1 MDTHHAP
8 EPPAFYSGLDLG
20 QLQDH
25 SALVVV
31 ERTRPPGSKDNHFA
45 VRHIH
50 RWPLMTGYPGIVS
63 HVRSL
68 FAEPPLKDSTLVID
82 RTGVGVAVTDQFR
95 DAGLA
100 AELRPYSI
108 TAGRSPSA
116 RTVPKVELVGVLQT
130 LLGTRRLKIASAL
143 PFAETLVK
151 ELELF
156 RVKVTADRN
165 ETFESWRERDHD
177 DLVLALAL
185 ACWYGNRPPAFLMSI
200 AI

>member
-1 MDTHHAP
+1 METRHAP

-177 DLVLALAL
+177 DLVLALPL
-185 ACWYGNRPPAFLMSI
+185 SC
-200 AI
+200 

>member
-185 ACWYGNRPPAFLMSI
+185 ACWYGNRPPAFLMTISI
-200 AI
+200 